1 MTAAELAACQAELG
15 YTFRDPGL
23 LERALTHSS
32 SKSETQ
38 PCNERLE
45 FLGDA
50 VVGMLV
56 GESLYRTYPEY
67 DEGELTKV
75 KSVVVSAVTLAEES
89 RRMRLA
95 RFYRVGKGMLNTP
108 EEAFPRSLDANVFEA
123 VAGAIYLDG
132 GLGEARRFVLACLDR
147 HVEEVVSDHHRKNWK
162 SMLQHL
168 SQRQFN
174 ATPTYRVTREEGP
187 DHVKVFEV
195 VAMIGERA
203 LCVGQGR
210 SKKEAEQAAAA
221 ATLLELRR
229 AVDTGP
235 LPEGEA

>member
-1 MTAAELAACQAELG
+1 MTVAELAACQAALG
-15 YTFRDPGL
+15 YSFRDPGL
-23 LERALTHSS
+23 LDRALTHAS

-45 FLGDA
+45 FLGDS

-56 GESLYRTYPEY
+56 GEFLYRSYPEY
-67 DEGELTKV
+67 DEGDLTKV
-75 KSVVVSAVTLAEES
+75 KSVVVSAQTLADES
-89 RRMRLA
+89 RRLKLS
-95 RFYRVGKGMLNTP
+95 RFYRVGKGMLHTP
-108 EEAFPRSLDANVFEA
+108 EEAFPRSLDANIFEA
-123 VAGAIYLDG
+123 VVGAIYLDS
-132 GLGEARRFVLACLDR
+132 GLGEARRFVLACLSR
-147 HVEEVVSDHHRKNWK
+147 HVEAVVSDHHRKNWK

-203 LCVGQGR
+203 LCMGQGR

-221 ATLLELRR
+221 ATLLELRG
-229 AVDTGP
+229 AIDTGP
-235 LPEGEA
+235 LTEGDG